1 VNDTKVAADIEALPN
16 SLLTASPQSMIFLLE
31 GVRSRY
37 GSIERYL
44 VGIGVGADM
53 VGVLRSRLLE

>member
-1 VNDTKVAADIEALPN
+1 
-16 SLLTASPQSMIFLLE
+16 MIFLLE

-44 VGIGVGADM
+44 VGIGVGADV
-53 VGVLRSRLLE
+53 VGALRSRLLE